1 MPTNDINLAPNHHPT
16 LLTKNLFVA
25 VTLKKQKPK
34 KKKKKKLRLTFPIA
48 NLFLEDPTSILMSFD
63 N

>member
-16 LLTKNLFVA
+16 LLTKNRFVA
-25 VTLKKQKPK
+25 VTLKKQKP

-48 NLFLEDPTSILMSFD
+48 NLFLEDPTSILMSLD

>member
-16 LLTKNLFVA
+16 LLTKNFFVA

-34 KKKKKKLRLTFPIA
+34 KKKLRLTLPIA